1 MAGPSQLKLGE
12 MIEGM
17 QENVL
22 AKEFFG
28 SVNIHQD
35 QVGGPQVP
43 LLGHGD
49 EIETTNW
56 ACRTLDMT

>member
-1 MAGPSQLKLGE
+1 MAGPSKLKLGVL
-12 MIEGM
+12 IEGM
-17 QENVL
+17 WENVL

-28 SVNIHQD
+28 SVNIHQG

-49 EIETTNW
+49 EIETPNW
-56 ACRTLDMT
+56 ACRDF